1 MIFFFFQAEDGIR
14 DGHVTGVQTC
24 ALPIFLPDRFLVI
37 SADVYR
43 FVISDILSLVI
54 LNRFITI
61 IANGRVFIIL
71 YRFGSIVINGKC
83 LIVLD
88 LNVVVFFSVNQY
100 LFRAFFVLKA
110 QLVIVIRGGV
120 FCGSSFN
127 AALVSRRLRWFIP
140 SVIARADDDGA
151 ILVTIEKIDDNFVAD
166 ARNER
171 RTPLIACPRLNH
183 PKKAGAILVLLAF
196 SIPIKLN
203 FYAAQFVDINL
214 FARWTHHERTLR
226 PSHGWPLMLLLGPYV
241 YRSWHAVKVVLVT
254 LLAFFAGI
262 VGPVLYVVAD
272 TYNDIGAFLSG
283 GFMLCYFEL
292 STGHEAAAVAAR

>member
-88 LNVVVFFSVNQY
+88 LNVVVFFIVYHY
-100 LFRAFFVLKA
+100 LFCAFFLFIFLFV
-110 QLVIVIRGGV
+110 LVI
-120 FCGSSFN
+120 
-127 AALVSRRLRWFIP
+127 
-140 SVIARADDDGA
+140 
-151 ILVTIEKIDDNFVAD
+151 
-166 ARNER
+166 
-171 RTPLIACPRLNH
+171 
-183 PKKAGAILVLLAF
+183 
-196 SIPIKLN
+196 
-203 FYAAQFVDINL
+203 
-214 FARWTHHERTLR
+214 
-226 PSHGWPLMLLLGPYV
+226 
-241 YRSWHAVKVVLVT
+241 
-254 LLAFFAGI
+254 I
-262 VGPVLYVVAD
+262 V
-272 TYNDIGAFLSG
+272 
-283 GFMLCYFEL
+283 
-292 STGHEAAAVAAR
+292 